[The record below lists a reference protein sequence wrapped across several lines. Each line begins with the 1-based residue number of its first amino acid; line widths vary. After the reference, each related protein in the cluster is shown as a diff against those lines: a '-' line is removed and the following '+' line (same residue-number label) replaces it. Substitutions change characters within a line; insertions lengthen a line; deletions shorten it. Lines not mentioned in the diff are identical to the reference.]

1 MAPWPAFL
9 LPLLLPLLF
18 LGPAL
23 AGSGPSFHSSDAG
36 SSPGVALPQNTSY
49 APCSFLNFTT
59 IHQLTLTG
67 GPWNA
72 SAEANITHWS
82 SVISG
87 WWNETC
93 VLPAFASM
101 VQAHIRT
108 PQNFSYGGGNDGV
121 YTAHTNLSAAFG
133 ANWMDVTATGCSTHQ
148 ESWMGTIKNGTVGA
162 TVVGPTFYSGVCI
175 YTGYQPGPTGTSAT
189 QWLLLL
195 GTVSA
200 VAFTAGIV
208 GALLVRRRG
217 QRPPRSP
224 SSEGEEGRTYDRS
237 EPTPTDS
244 PEAATPTMNAAVNVG
259 SSRESS

>member
-1 MAPWPAFL
+1 MASWPAFL

-23 AGSGPSFHSSDAG
+23 AGSGPSPHPSTAG
-36 SSPGVALPQNTSY
+36 SSPGVAPPQNTSY
-49 APCSFLNFTT
+49 APCSFLNYTAVHQFT
-59 IHQLTLTG
+59 LVG

-72 SAEANITHWS
+72 SEEANITHWS

-101 VQAHIRT
+101 VQAHLRV
-108 PQNFSYGGGNDGV
+108 PQNFTYGGGNDGV

-133 ANWMDVTATGCSTHQ
+133 ANWMDVSSTGCSTHQ
-148 ESWMGTIKNGTVGA
+148 EYWIGTIKNGTVGA
-162 TVVGPTFYSGVCI
+162 AVVGPTFHSGACI
-175 YTGYQPGPTGTSAT
+175 YTGSQPGTAGTGPV

-200 VAFTAGIV
+200 VAFTAGVV
-208 GALLVRRRG
+208 GALVVRRRG

-224 SSEGEEGRTYDRS
+224 SAGGEGRTYDRS
-237 EPTPTDS
+237 EPTPTDR
-244 PEAATPTMNAAVNVG
+244 PEAATPTMKAAVKVG
-259 SSRESS
+259 STRESS